1 MGASSEPPPV
11 PLPPMPRRL
20 ARPAPMRRPAVS
32 ESTHRPSDP
41 PHPNVVLNEPATVEA
56 CKADYSQRGGPRDGA
71 VAPQPH
77 TLGRK

>member
-1 MGASSEPPPV
+1 M
-11 PLPPMPRRL
+11 
-20 ARPAPMRRPAVS
+20 S